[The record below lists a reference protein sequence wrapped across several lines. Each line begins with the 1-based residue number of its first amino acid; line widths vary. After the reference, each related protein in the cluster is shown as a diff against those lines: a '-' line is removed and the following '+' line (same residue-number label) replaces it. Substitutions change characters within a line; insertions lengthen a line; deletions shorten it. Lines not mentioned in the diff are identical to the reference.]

1 MLTHCTLTGIADDTE
16 LDAVWALATEFPH
29 AEFGVLYSEARAGQ
43 GRYPTREWIEVLVE
57 RLRREP
63 GPRMALHLCGESVD
77 DFLAVATPKAAAL
90 RRIACYFPRV
100 QLNLR
105 ATPDTATLLRKLHT
119 FNLDQTYITQHNA
132 ANAQLWAALM
142 DVDNHAIL
150 FDESGGRGRTPA
162 LWPEPLPGLPC
173 GYAGGLG
180 PDNLKAELAKIH
192 RLAGSRAY
200 WVDME
205 SKLRTAADTFDLA
218 AARRCLELS
227 RLYHDT

>member
-1 MLTHCTLTGIADDTE
+1 MLTHCTLTGIADDTD
-16 LDAVWALATEFPH
+16 LDAVWALAATFPH

-43 GRYPTREWIEVLVE
+43 GRYPSLNWIEQLLE

-63 GPRMALHLCGESVD
+63 GPRVALHLCGASVD
-77 DFLAVATPKAAAL
+77 DFLAVATPKAAEL

-105 ATPDTATLLRKLHT
+105 ATADTATLLRRAHT

-142 DVDNHAIL
+142 DVDRHAIL
-150 FDESGGRGRTPA
+150 FDASGGRGQTPEY
-162 LWPEPLPGLPC
+162 WPEPLPGVAC

-180 PDNLKAELAKIH
+180 PDNLKAEIAKIN
-192 RLAGSRAY
+192 RLAGARPY

-205 SKLRTAADTFDLA
+205 TRLRSATDSFDLA
-218 AARRCLELS
+218 KARRCLEIS
-227 RLYHDT
+227 RPYHDG